1 LPPPTGSNV
10 RLFVSSCL
18 TLILAAAI
26 GLGATWFTLTR
37 GVAFGAMTVGAWTA
51 WPKTGS
57 LDIDPYARATIART
71 GALPI
76 GVGDG
81 VAFFARTD
89 DAGHALDGRCTFL
102 ISGATP
108 AARYWTVTLYDA
120 RGQLVANTIDRHG
133 FTSAEVVRDTTGN
146 FAITVSPRARPGNWL
161 PSGGVEQFVLVWRLY
176 DTPIGVAALTTKQG
190 PMPIIVRMGCS

>member
-1 LPPPTGSNV
+1 MRLLFGSC
-10 RLFVSSCL
+10 F
-18 TLILAAAI
+18 TLLIAAAI

-76 GVGDG
+76 GLGDG
-81 VAFFARTD
+81 VAFFPRTD
-89 DAGHALDGRCTFL
+89 HAGHPLRGRCTSL
-102 ISGATP
+102 ISRASP
-108 AARYWTVTLYDA
+108 PARYWTGTLYDV
-120 RGQLVANTIDRHG
+120 RGQLVANAIDRHG

-146 FAITVSPRARPGNWL
+146 FAITVAPRARAGNWL

-176 DTPIGVAALTTKQG
+176 DTPIGVAAL
-190 PMPIIVRMGCS
+190 